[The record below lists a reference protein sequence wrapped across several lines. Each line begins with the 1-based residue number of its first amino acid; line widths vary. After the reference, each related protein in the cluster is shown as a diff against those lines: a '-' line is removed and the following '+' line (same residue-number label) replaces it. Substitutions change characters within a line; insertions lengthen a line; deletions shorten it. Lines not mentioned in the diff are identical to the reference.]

1 MRENFCYYDSK
12 DVWFKRY
19 FYTIAKNLEL
29 PEFTYKRLKDI
40 GSKTIDV
47 FPVSIRYTVLW
58 TFQKWKF
65 CYKMNILV

>member
-40 GSKTIDV
+40 GSKTIGE
-47 FPVSIRYTVLW
+47 
-58 TFQKWKF
+58 
-65 CYKMNILV
+65 